1 MCRGFDHRVTGGA
14 IDDHEHAR
22 RGGRGSAGQRV
33 RDGAVEQGVRT
44 GHAGEG
50 DELLLERGL
59 LEEIARVRPIGHG
72 WDVWR
77 AGAEHRDQQERSHGE
92 SLLYGGGVNAVERF
106 AANLAPES
114 LRRVAALEVRRFE
127 PWFSSLPLG
136 GEAPASYNLDLEA
149 AHERVVER
157 WRDDLCGL
165 LNALVRDELGDV
177 ARREGVQRQMIDD
190 ASVPQLRVVLW
201 ERGASLERGGARDV
215 SALQP
220 RPVIL
225 GGHLVIQAPPRGM
238 YPGSAM
244 WPRPLPLEMPAQPPE
259 AEPDSI
265 DELLAAADRLI
276 GVRLGTR
283 GADKGAWGTRAAGL
297 VGVIERGGDEP
308 DWRGDV
314 EIKTVPVG
322 VDASGLWRVVE
333 DPAIAMVD
341 LSPAGGRTQAIAK
354 LQRTLWLAR
363 ADLDG
368 GDATIVSWYLLE
380 WDARLAQ
387 LARRYLHDRPKG
399 PAGTDQRGVYLH
411 KRFFADAGMLATLN
425 GPS

>member
-1 MCRGFDHRVTGGA
+1 M
-14 IDDHEHAR
+14 
-22 RGGRGSAGQRV
+22 
-33 RDGAVEQGVRT
+33 
-44 GHAGEG
+44 
-50 DELLLERGL
+50 
-59 LEEIARVRPIGHG
+59 
-72 WDVWR
+72 
-77 AGAEHRDQQERSHGE
+77 
-92 SLLYGGGVNAVERF
+92 NAVERF
-106 AANLAPES
+106 AANLASEA
-114 LRRVAALEVRRFE
+114 LRRMAALEVRRFE
-127 PWFSSLPLG
+127 PLFGAMSL
-136 GEAPASYNLDLEA
+136 GERPMGSYELDRET
-149 AHERVVER
+149 AHARVVER

-165 LNALVRDELGDV
+165 LNALLRDELGEI
-177 ARREGVQRQMIDD
+177 ARREGVPRP
-190 ASVPQLRVVLW
+190 SVETATVAELRLLLW
-201 ERGASLERGGARDV
+201 DRGAWLERHGAPEV
-215 SALQP
+215 PVLQP

-238 YPGSAM
+238 YPGSSS
-244 WPRPLPLEMPAQPPE
+244 WPRPVPLEMPAAPP
-259 AEPDSI
+259 ADEPDSI
-265 DELLAAADRLI
+265 DELLAAADRAI
-276 GVRLGTR
+276 GVRLGAR
-283 GADKGAWGTRAAGL
+283 GADKGAWGMRAAAL

-314 EIKTVPVG
+314 EIKTVPVA

-341 LSPAGGRTQAIAK
+341 VVHAGGRTHAITK
-354 LQRTLWLAR
+354 LQRTLWLVR
-363 ADLDG
+363 ADLAG